1 MSRYL
6 PQRNSHA
13 KAHPDLEILSA
24 YLDRQLSAEEQATL
38 EMRLQAEPALQ
49 TELDE
54 LRSTVM
60 LLHDLE
66 PLVPPRSFTLDPALV
81 LPGRPW
87 WAGWL
92 LQSGGVVAAF
102 MVVLALAALYAGMQQ
117 TEEQTASS
125 SLPASPALSEP
136 TGDSSAA
143 EIAAAPT
150 PRPIMPQTM
159 PAEAMPPSS
168 SDTASRAMGGAS
180 ESDPEPEYEE
190 EAEAED
196 EEAEMLVLEGTAE
209 DTAEAP
215 SEPMPMEIPSS
226 PPPQPV
232 LPRGTPAPFSSPS
245 SPMAGRPE
253 SGDAVPPAP
262 ASPIAFS
269 GTTTSPANLSL
280 TPFPPTGKQTGWVS
294 LLLLGL
300 VGLMSLALGAWV
312 ALRRTA
318 R

>member
-6 PQRNSHA
+6 PQRNSHTDE
-13 KAHPDLEILSA
+13 HPDLELLSA
-24 YLDRQLSAEEQATL
+24 HLDRQLSAAEQATL
-38 EMRLQAEPALQ
+38 ESRLQAEPALQ

-81 LPGRPW
+81 LPRRPW
-87 WAGWL
+87 WSGWL

-102 MVVLALAALYAGMQQ
+102 MVVLALAALYTGMKQA
-117 TEEQTASS
+117 EEQTAS
-125 SLPASPALSEP
+125 SPALSEP

-168 SDTASRAMGGAS
+168 SDTASRAMGGS
-180 ESDPEPEYEE
+180 STSDPESEYEE
-190 EAEAED
+190 EAED

-215 SEPMPMEIPSS
+215 SEPMPMAVPSA

-232 LPRGTPAPFSSPS
+232 PPRGTPAPFSSPS

-253 SGDAVPPAP
+253 RGDAVPPAP
-262 ASPIAFS
+262 ASPLAFS

-280 TPFPPTGKQTGWVS
+280 TPFPTTGKQTGWVS

-300 VGLMSLALGAWV
+300 VGLMSLALGVWV